1 VKHLKLFERFKR
13 KKKIDRIHTLS
24 GVALIVEGR
33 LLLVQA
39 KKYLGQDNMW
49 SLPKG
54 HIEGGSLESA
64 LKELQEETGIH
75 LDNEYDEMVEINYK
89 KGGVSKLMDI
99 YVYYRAKDDLSEY
112 LKGWTIKPE
121 FYDPNEIISAKFFN
135 YLNCK
140 KKMYIGMIEILDN
153 IEL

>member
-1 VKHLKLFERFKR
+1 VRHLRLFEKFKPKR
-13 KKKIDRIHTLS
+13 RNKIHTLS
-24 GVALIVEGR
+24 GVALIVDGR

-49 SLPKG
+49 SIPKG
-54 HIEGGSLESA
+54 HIEGDSLESA
-64 LKELQEETGIH
+64 LKELEEETGIH
-75 LDNEYDEMVEINYK
+75 LDKNYDEMVEVNYK
-89 KGGVSKLMDI
+89 KGGVSKLMDV
-99 YVYYRAKDDLSEY
+99 YVYYRGKNDLLQY

-121 FYDPNEIISAKFFN
+121 FYDPNEIITAKFFN
-135 YLNCK
+135 HLNCK